1 MRMRVAAAV
10 VGFLAILFVGLQ
22 SAQAADDKM
31 VYAAKA
37 TSKFVNLPGLPTCMT
52 LSVQDGDPSKG
63 ASVILAKFTSGCI
76 VPWHWH
82 TATEHLM
89 FVSGRGSGEMKGGS
103 PVTLSAGDYLLLPGK
118 SVHQFRCVS
127 ACTVFLSIDGAFDIH
142 YVDADGKEIPPDQAL
157 KNKAKP
163 AGASNKAG
171 CEMKKAQ

>member
-1 MRMRVAAAV
+1 MRLWVLLVTTIFA
-10 VGFLAILFVGLQ
+10 GLISQ
-22 SAQAADDKM
+22 SAAEDKM
-31 VYAAKA
+31 VYAAKS

-63 ASVILAKFTSGCI
+63 AAVILAKFTSGCT

-89 FVSGRGSGEMKGGS
+89 GISGLAKGEMKDAS

-118 SVHQFRCVS
+118 SVHQFHCVT

-142 YVDADGKEIPPDQAL
+142 YVDASGKEIPPDEAL
-157 KNKAKP
+157 KSKMKAKGT
-163 AGASNKAG
+163 AKKAG
-171 CEMKKAQ
+171 GEAKKAD